1 MVWTALEAA
10 KTLEAEGIDAE
21 VVDLRTLF
29 PLDEETILESVAKT
43 NKAILLHEA
52 TRTGGI
58 GAEIAAVLAER
69 CFEYLDGPLVRVTAP
84 DTPVPYSPP
93 LEEFF
98 LPERRESLPGGES
111 PRRLLMTAQFA
122 LCSRRRRRAAAQ
134 DTRALAGY

>member
-1 MVWTALEAA
+1 MKFAVVLPDGAADEPIPDLDGKTALEAA
-10 KTLEAEGIDAE
+10 KTLEAEGIDVE

-29 PLDEETILESVAKT
+29 PMDEETVLESVAKT

-58 GAEIAAVLAER
+58 GAEIAAVLSER

-93 LEEFF
+93 LEEAF
-98 LPERRESLPGGES
+98 LPNAEKV
-111 PRRLLMTAQFA
+111 
-122 LCSRRRRRAAAQ
+122 CRAA
-134 DTRALAGY
+134 RALAAY

>member
-1 MVWTALEAA
+1 MLWTALEAA

-29 PLDEETILESVAKT
+29 PHGRARRSSSPSRRPTRR
-43 NKAILLHEA
+43 ILLHEA

-93 LEEFF
+93 LEESF
-98 LPERRESLPGGES
+98 LPNAEK
-111 PRRLLMTAQFA
+111 
-122 LCSRRRRRAAAQ
+122 LCRAA
-134 DTRALAGY
+134 RALAGY